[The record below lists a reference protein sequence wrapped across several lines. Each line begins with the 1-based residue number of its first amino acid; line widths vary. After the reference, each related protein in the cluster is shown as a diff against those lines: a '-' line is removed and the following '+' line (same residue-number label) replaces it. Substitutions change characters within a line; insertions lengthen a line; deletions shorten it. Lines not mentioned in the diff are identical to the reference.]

1 MIADGSGQKP
11 GYKTSETGVI
21 PVEWSTS
28 QLGELA
34 EFVTSGSRGWAE
46 HYTNVGALFIRSQ
59 NVRQGQLDFADSQFV
74 SPPQGSEGRRTLV
87 KRGDLLIT
95 ITGNSVGNV
104 ALVDEDLGEAYI
116 SQHVG
121 LVRLRE
127 TVGGHFLCRYLSPG
141 SPGNGQISGSQTGQS
156 KPGLTLKNLRE
167 FWVALPSA
175 KEQRAIAEAL
185 RDADAFLAGLDRL
198 IAKKRDLKQAAMQ
211 QLLTGQTRLP
221 GFTGKWK
228 VMSLGELFGF
238 SGGYSASRD
247 ELSSEGHRYLHYGD
261 IHGSPKTSIDTTLD
275 AQDIPRLDVSLK
287 QVSSDSLL
295 HHGDVVFVDASE
307 DDEGTT
313 KHVVVSNQEG
323 HPFIAGLHT
332 IVAKP
337 RTADLTHEYRHFC
350 FQTEAV
356 RKQFLFYAV
365 GTKVSGISKT
375 NIAKVFLPIPST
387 NEQLEIASML
397 TDMESELAA
406 LQSRRDKTRALKQA
420 MMQEL
425 LTGRIRLI

>member
-1 MIADGSGQKP
+1 MPGQHCAGGVPVVKVRDIFDGRIDESDLLFTHPSIDGA
-11 GYKTSETGVI
+11 YKRSR
-21 PVEWSTS
+21 
-28 QLGELA
+28 LA
-34 EFVTSGSRGWAE
+34 A
-46 HYTNVGALFIRSQ
+46 
-59 NVRQGQLDFADSQFV
+59 
-74 SPPQGSEGRRTLV
+74 
-87 KRGDLLIT
+87 GDLLIT
-95 ITGNSVGNV
+95 IRGTTGRV
-104 ALVDEDLGEAYI
+104 AFTPSTLAGANITQDTARIRVKGGTSSDFVYFALQSEQAQQQIALHTIGQAVKGINIRDVRRLTFPIPKKED
-116 SQHVG
+116 
-121 LVRLRE
+121 
-127 TVGGHFLCRYLSPG
+127 
-141 SPGNGQISGSQTGQS
+141 
-156 KPGLTLKNLRE
+156 
-167 FWVALPSA
+167 
-175 KEQRAIAEAL
+175 EQRAIARAL
-185 RDADAFLAGLDRL
+185 SDVDAVLAGLDRL

-211 QLLTGQTRLP
+211 QLLTGQTRMP

-228 VMSLGELFGF
+228 VMSLGELFEF
-238 SGGYSASRD
+238 SGGYAASRD

-261 IHGSPKTSIDTTLD
+261 IHGSSKTSIDTTLD

-287 QVSSDSLL
+287 QVSPDSLL

-337 RTADLTHEYRHFC
+337 RTADLTHEYRHYC

-387 NEQLEIASML
+387 NEQVEIASML

-406 LQSRRDKTRALKQA
+406 LHSRRDKTRALKQA

>member
-1 MIADGSGQKP
+1 MKGVAEQEVQAAAANGRPHGWRFVRLGDISIVTAGGTPSRTNISYWNGDIP
-11 GYKTSETGVI
+11 WVTTSEVDFCRIDGASESITKDGLKNSAAKLLPAGTLLIALYGQGKTRGKTAMLGIAAATNQACAAITLHAAVSREFIFYSLVSQYERIRGLSNTGNQENLNGSLVRSI
-21 PVEWSTS
+21 PV
-28 QLGELA
+28 LL
-34 EFVTSGSRGWAE
+34 
-46 HYTNVGALFIRSQ
+46 
-59 NVRQGQLDFADSQFV
+59 
-74 SPPQGSEGRRTLV
+74 PPS
-87 KRGDLLIT
+87 D
-95 ITGNSVGNV
+95 
-104 ALVDEDLGEAYI
+104 
-116 SQHVG
+116 
-121 LVRLRE
+121 
-127 TVGGHFLCRYLSPG
+127 
-141 SPGNGQISGSQTGQS
+141 
-156 KPGLTLKNLRE
+156 
-167 FWVALPSA
+167 
-175 KEQRAIAEAL
+175 EQRAIAEAL
-185 RDADAFLAGLDRL
+185 SDVDALLAGLDRL

-228 VMSLGELFGF
+228 VMSLDELFRF
-238 SGGYSASRD
+238 SGGYAASRD

-261 IHGSPKTSIDTTLD
+261 IHGSSKTSIDTTLD

-287 QVSSDSLL
+287 QVSPDALL

-337 RTADLTHEYRHFC
+337 RTADLTHEYRHYC

-356 RKQFLFYAV
+356 RKQFLFFAV

-387 NEQLEIASML
+387 NEQVEIASML

-406 LQSRRDKTRALKQA
+406 LQSRRDKTRALKQS

-425 LTGRIRLI
+425 LTGRIRLV